1 LRDLVILLAEGFVK
15 HERPNANK
23 RKDTVGNS
31 IIVNQIQSTSNELSS
46 TTMILIKL
54 FKETGS

>member
-1 LRDLVILLAEGFVK
+1 MILLAEDFVK

-23 RKDTVGNS
+23 KKDTVGNL

>member
-1 LRDLVILLAEGFVK
+1 MILLAEDFVK

-23 RKDTVGNS
+23 KKDTVGNL
-31 IIVNQIQSTSNELSS
+31 IIVNQIQSTYELSS